1 MVAKGLADT
10 WNVTWRE
17 LKHFSRSRAAM
28 FSTLIQP
35 FIWLAFMGNAFNFS
49 NVGTQFMQQIV
60 QILPQSLLLQ
70 LQPYMASLASIN
82 LTSIAFNGA
91 PSFLNYFTPGVIA
104 MTTLFGGIFGGFS
117 IVWDRRLGF
126 LNKMLAAP
134 ISRTSIGTGK
144 ILSASIRTGLQTA
157 IIGMIAVFLLG
168 VTVATGVLGFIVAI
182 LIAMLLCL
190 AFAGLSMAIGA
201 SVKNVEAMMPV
212 MNLLTMPLLFM
223 STAMFSTTMMP
234 DWMVTATRFYPVTYA
249 VDPIRALF
257 NNDWT
262 TFFGLLPDL
271 LVVGVFALALMTLA
285 TILFRR
291 SVA

>member
-1 MVAKGLADT
+1 MVARGLADT

-49 NVGTQFMQQIV
+49 NIGTQAMSQFMQSFANTI
-60 QILPQSLLLQ
+60 PPSLLAQ
-70 LQPYMASLASIN
+70 LLPYLGSIQIPN
-82 LTSIAFNGA
+82 FTALAFNGA
-91 PSFLNYFTPGVIA
+91 PTFLNYFTPGVIA

-144 ILSASIRTGLQTA
+144 IFSARIRTGLQTA

-168 VTVATGVLGFIVAI
+168 VTVATGV
-182 LIAMLLCL
+182 
-190 AFAGLSMAIGA
+190 
-201 SVKNVEAMMPV
+201 
-212 MNLLTMPLLFM
+212 
-223 STAMFSTTMMP
+223 
-234 DWMVTATRFYPVTYA
+234 
-249 VDPIRALF
+249 
-257 NNDWT
+257 
-262 TFFGLLPDL
+262 
-271 LVVGVFALALMTLA
+271 
-285 TILFRR
+285 
-291 SVA
+291 